1 MLIQLHLIFKKF
13 YSFHESS
20 LSQTANR
27 FDYLDGFRGFL
38 ALLVVMQH
46 FQGYFDAKGDY
57 QIFRGLGIF
66 ILLS

>member
-1 MLIQLHLIFKKF
+1 MSNILKSLIVKV

-20 LSQTANR
+20 ILNQSNR

-46 FQGYFDAKGDY
+46 FQGFFDAPGDY
-57 QIFRGLGIF
+57 KIFSGLGI
-66 ILLS
+66 